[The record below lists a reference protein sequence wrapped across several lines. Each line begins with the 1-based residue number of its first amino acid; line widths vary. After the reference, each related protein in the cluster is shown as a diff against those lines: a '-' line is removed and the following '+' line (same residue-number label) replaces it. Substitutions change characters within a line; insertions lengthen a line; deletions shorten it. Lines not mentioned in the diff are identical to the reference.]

1 MWRSPKPNAP
11 GKTSYLN
18 QFLEPE
24 GPTYCACSLH
34 IQVQHLSKLAAIS
47 GVLECVKTYC
57 QMQLFAKTQAVKYG
71 LGKIDCGSKVNMLI
85 IENNC
90 LRKFT
95 NLSSLIDMEMLNL
108 VDLREL
114 LASQYP
120 GVMCCCTKAYVY
132 RLKNKNKKRK
142 SALRFHPILPV
153 RRFLHFY

>member
-1 MWRSPKPNAP
+1 
-11 GKTSYLN
+11 
-18 QFLEPE
+18 
-24 GPTYCACSLH
+24 
-34 IQVQHLSKLAAIS
+34 
-47 GVLECVKTYC
+47 
-57 QMQLFAKTQAVKYG
+57 VKYG

-114 LASQYP
+114 LACQYP
-120 GVMCCCTKAYVY
+120 VVMCCCTKAYVY

-153 RRFLHFY
+153 RLAKAMNNRVCHFSKSAKTHAFLFFICVNRGFTQIIDFCLSSLFVEFHLNFSNKF